1 MSNIQRKIFIPL
13 RYSYMK
19 LEYASRRLEMSK
31 IKAVVVNDEELDEL
45 NKKAERMH
53 LSTSRLMVLGGLNWD
68 GHINDRKE

>member
-1 MSNIQRKIFIPL
+1 
-13 RYSYMK
+13 MK